1 MCNSQLVFSHQINI
15 KSTLIF
21 PTYIGILRFLRYG
34 KICFINF
41 YVTLN
46 LHFNTQDKYMTH
58 SKIFVYIASSE
69 REHSLL
75 KSNSYEW
82 LRLYFTTRKMISVA
96 KNKDQW
102 SLTINMRWRFT
113 KKKHMNLIKYQ
124 ILLKGEKLSKIFE
137 IILFTAHKVLS
148 KLFSAGE

>member
-1 MCNSQLVFSHQINI
+1 
-15 KSTLIF
+15 
-21 PTYIGILRFLRYG
+21 
-34 KICFINF
+34 
-41 YVTLN
+41 
-46 LHFNTQDKYMTH
+46 
-58 SKIFVYIASSE
+58 
-69 REHSLL
+69 
-75 KSNSYEW
+75 
-82 LRLYFTTRKMISVA
+82 MISVA

-137 IILFTAHKVLS
+137 IILFTAHKVLA